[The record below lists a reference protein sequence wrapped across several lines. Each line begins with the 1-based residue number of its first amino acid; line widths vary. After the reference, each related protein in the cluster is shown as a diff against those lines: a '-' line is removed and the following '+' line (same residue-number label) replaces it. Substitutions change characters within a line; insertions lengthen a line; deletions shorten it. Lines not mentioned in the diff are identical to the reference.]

1 MDWQV
6 ISKLCLLLDGYGS
19 NEAIVMLNHL
29 EHRMRTKQ
37 ASAKLKGSSVFK
49 HWRAWGTA
57 NTMGSMLQGLGTSQ
71 ETIDAWEYA
80 SK

>member
-49 HWRAWGTA
+49 HWRA
-57 NTMGSMLQGLGTSQ
+57 
-71 ETIDAWEYA
+71 
-80 SK
+80 